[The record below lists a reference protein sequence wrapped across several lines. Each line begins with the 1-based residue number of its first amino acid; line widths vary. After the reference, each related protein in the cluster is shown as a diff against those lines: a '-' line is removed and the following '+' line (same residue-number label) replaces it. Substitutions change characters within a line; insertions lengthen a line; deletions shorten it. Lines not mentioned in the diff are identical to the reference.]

1 MSRKA
6 ASILAISLI
15 LAALLPSAWLAWR
28 FRSMPQMGAYHD
40 DAMYLQSAKSL
51 AEGRGYRI
59 PSLPDTPYQTK
70 YPPVF
75 PFLMSLIWRMDPQ
88 FPGNLSKL
96 TALCW
101 SMLPLYVLL
110 LYRVLNRWGLAP
122 LESAAIC
129 ALTALSPHFVLAG
142 MMTMSELTFGVFS
155 LVAIWYLERGTAESN
170 RGLLMLA
177 GAAGGLAFLTRTQG
191 IAMLIGAV
199 AFFAWRK
206 QWSNAAAFG
215 SVFGAGVLGWFVWTR
230 THSYPGVD
238 PVTIYYVDYV
248 RFYAASV
255 QWNEIPQL
263 VWINVD
269 SILSSAAR
277 LIFAYLPMETS
288 WRMFAWVVAAASIGG
303 IRRLVRQS
311 GQYHMAFF
319 ALAAFVLLVPWNWP
333 PNERYL
339 LPIWPAI
346 SAGFYA
352 EMRHLFQSCRTVF
365 GRPELSQKAVA
376 AGFLAVLVAACSLI
390 PYRNYDGTVRNLPLV
405 FQYYRNMTDARVP
418 AYEWIR
424 KNVPAEAQIL
434 TYDDPL
440 LYLYTGRR
448 GLAMPIVHWVT
459 YDGTPKRL
467 EAYFATAPE
476 FMREHNL
483 DFAVMADGD
492 FHRDLE
498 TVGRNAFQAALSNA
512 GWFEPV
518 LQSPGAQ
525 VYRLKSEA
533 GLQPGA
539 SVAHAPAGTWWA
551 SVRQS
556 TPAIR

>member
-1 MSRKA
+1 
-6 ASILAISLI
+6 
-15 LAALLPSAWLAWR
+15 
-28 FRSMPQMGAYHD
+28 MPQMGAYHD

-51 AEGRGYRI
+51 AEGHGYRI

-75 PFLMSLIWRMDPQ
+75 PFLMSLVWRMDPQ

-101 SMLPLYVLL
+101 SMLPLYVFL
-110 LYRVLNRWGLAP
+110 LYRVLSRWGLAP

-129 ALTALSPHFVLAG
+129 MLTALSPHFVLAS
-142 MMTMSELTFGVFS
+142 MMTMSELTFGVLS
-155 LVAIWYLERGTAESN
+155 LIAIWHLERGTAESD
-170 RGLLMLA
+170 RRLLMLA

-191 IAMLIGAV
+191 IAMLIGAL
-199 AFFAWRK
+199 AFFAWKK
-206 QWSNAAAFG
+206 QWRNAAAYG
-215 SVFGAGVLGWFVWTR
+215 GVFGAAVAGWFVWTR
-230 THSYPGVD
+230 MHGYPGAD

-255 QWNEIPQL
+255 HWKELPQL

-288 WRMFAWVVAAASIGG
+288 WRMFAWVVAAASISG
-303 IRRLVRQS
+303 IRRLVKQS

-346 SAGFYA
+346 AAGFYA

-365 GRPELSQKAVA
+365 RRPEYSQKAVA
-376 AGFLAVLVAACSLI
+376 TGILAASVAACSLI

-405 FQYYRNMTDARVP
+405 FQSYRNMTDARVP

-440 LYLYTGRR
+440 LYLYTGHR

-459 YDGTPKRL
+459 YDGTAKRL

-483 DFAVMADGD
+483 DYALMADGD

-525 VYRLKSEA
+525 VYHLKSDVSA
-533 GLQPGA
+533 G
-539 SVAHAPAGTWWA
+539 HAPAGTWWA
-551 SVRQS
+551 SVRES